1 MCAALVGPS
10 EQRAFE
16 ALPQQV
22 GPANL
27 NMLDAVV
34 VLPSSSIHEVFL
46 ISSHVAADHD
56 FFGSWPPMNPLK
68 AAHAVP

>member
-27 NMLDAVV
+27 NMLDAVD

-46 ISSHVAADHD
+46 ISSHVADHA
-56 FFGSWPPMNPLK
+56 FGSWPPMNPLK

>member
-1 MCAALVGPS
+1 MFAPP

-16 ALPQQV
+16 ALPQHV
-22 GPANL
+22 DPAKL
-27 NMLDAVV
+27 SMFEAVN

-56 FFGSWPPMNPLK
+56 FFGSWAPI
-68 AAHAVP
+68 